1 MYFHLDIGIKYPL
14 GIFFSMSLYYIEIN
28 WRHELN
34 GLSSAELRYA
44 SIYRCFYNGNI
55 HLYKKRFSIDTFYF
69 RLTQQFVN
77 CFNIVR

>member
-14 GIFFSMSLYYIEIN
+14 SIFFSMSLYFIEIN

-44 SIYRCFYNGNI
+44 SIYIYICFYNGII
-55 HLYKKRFSIDTFYF
+55 HLYKKGF
-69 RLTQQFVN
+69 L
-77 CFNIVR
+77 

>member
-14 GIFFSMSLYYIEIN
+14 SIFFSMSLYFIEIN

-44 SIYRCFYNGNI
+44 SIYIYVFTMELFTCIKKAFYRY
-55 HLYKKRFSIDTFYF
+55 LLF
-69 RLTQQFVN
+69 
-77 CFNIVR
+77 